1 MSLDNDSDK
10 APAERLMHWLKR
22 RGPMT
27 ARQLA
32 ASLAVSHEAVRQQ
45 LGRLQREEWI
55 RAENQRGAVGR
66 PTQLWSLTAKSEAL
80 FPDSH
85 AEMTVRLIEAVR
97 GELGDQALDRLVQ
110 AHEKQT
116 RAVYDAELAGSSDLR
131 ERVAR
136 LASVRSREGYMAEWT
151 EEVGGFLFAE
161 NHCPI
166 CAAARACQGFCRAE
180 RDVFAAVLGPE
191 VVVERIDHILA
202 GARRCAYRITVV

>member
-1 MSLDNDSDK
+1 M
-10 APAERLMHWLKR
+10 
-22 RGPMT
+22 
-27 ARQLA
+27 LA
-32 ASLAVSHEAVRQQ
+32 AESLAVSHEAVRQQ
-45 LGRLQREEWI
+45 LGRLQREGWI
-55 RAENQRGAVGR
+55 RAESQRGAVGR

-85 AEMTVRLIEAVR
+85 AEMSVRLIEAVR
-97 GELGDQALDRLVQ
+97 GELGDQALDRLVH

-116 RAVYDAELAGSSDLR
+116 KAVYDAELAGSSDLR

-180 RDVFAAVLGPE
+180 RDIFAAVLGPG